1 MGSRKQSK
9 LCPNLHKQFVLK
21 DNFKLDST
29 NINAVEFCECLIAY
43 FYSKIPFKNRICSL
57 VFRVHLSCDFRL
69 LFLIKFGEILIF
81 LAENLVHGSQKNLA
95 QNVNTFAFLSCQ
107 MFVVD
112 HSKTSSFLLLKL
124 AVKSFFATVS
134 PLFIIFEKLRF

>member
-1 MGSRKQSK
+1 M
-9 LCPNLHKQFVLK
+9 
-21 DNFKLDST
+21 ST
-29 NINAVEFCECLIAY
+29 QKYPL
-43 FYSKIPFKNRICSL
+43 KNRICSL

-81 LAENLVHGSQKNLA
+81 SADNHVHDSQKNLA

-107 MFVVD
+107 IFVVD

-134 PLFIIFEKLRF
+134 PLYRIAC